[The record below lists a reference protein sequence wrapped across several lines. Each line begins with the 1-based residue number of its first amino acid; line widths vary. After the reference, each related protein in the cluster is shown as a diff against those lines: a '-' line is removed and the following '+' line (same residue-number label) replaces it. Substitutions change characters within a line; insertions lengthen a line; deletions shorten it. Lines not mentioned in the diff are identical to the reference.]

1 MDEILHVAE
10 IGTAGVA
17 ASVGAFA
24 LGLYRVEFLMVIFF
38 VVTFGAQL
46 VSAMLTRPAQA
57 DSGSAGSALRE

>member
-10 IGTAGVA
+10 IGTFGVA

-38 VVTFGAQL
+38 SVTLGGQF
-46 VSAMLTRPAQA
+46 VSAMLTRTTPAK
-57 DSGSAGSALRE
+57 SASSESALGE